1 MPTRFLSDA
10 DREALS
16 TWPRDIARSDLVA
29 YFDLDPSDVRWVRQ
43 HRTQTNQLALALQ
56 LTALPFL
63 GFLPA
68 PTDAPPEVVSYIGEQ
83 IGVPSNAI
91 GNYTTTGERDLQ
103 RHTAAVVRHLGWS
116 PCGPGEWKL
125 LGDWLVERA
134 LEHDTPSVLFRQAL
148 SHLRA
153 ERIVRP
159 GVDRLMRA
167 VATARVTASEEI
179 YRRVEPLLTPDAKG
193 QLDSLIELDP
203 AKGTSPLVWLNTGA
217 SSVSVAAIREEIAKL
232 AHLRERNVQYLNTS
246 VLTSDRR
253 RQMAQVARRS
263 TPSALRRMRPE
274 RRYPLLLSALTEAYR
289 DITDEIVLLFDQAL
303 SNIDSRAR
311 KLVREEQIQSANAN
325 TERLQLFDTI
335 LDVALDPARD
345 DAAVGRWIRALG
357 TDRLTV
363 ARRPPA
369 ERSQMRDGGHLAHL
383 EARYSQVRSFGP
395 HVLDALGFQS
405 SIEPSD
411 VYAGTVLLQRLNAT
425 NQRHVPQDAPT
436 GFVPA
441 RWQPY
446 LAQALTGQDPTAFRH
461 YWELAVLYA
470 LRGGLR
476 SGEIWV
482 RGSRRYANPATYLI
496 DNDEWHKVRNEALTE
511 SGCAASFGE
520 QLSSISA
527 DTTRLLSDL
536 ESMLTQPRSPVT
548 LDDQG
553 QLRLKRLTAE
563 RVDPAATQ
571 LGEALAARLPSV
583 PLSELLIEVDRATNF
598 TRHLTHAAGANPRHS
613 ELDHRRNLY
622 AALLAQACNF
632 GISRMAELCGIS
644 RNTLTWVT
652 RWYLREETLRA
663 ANAAI
668 VNIHHRH
675 PLAQVWGGGTLSS
688 SDGLRFPIR
697 GRSITART
705 LPRYFVDQGG
715 TSYTHVSDQHTTY
728 GTRIVVTTDRDA
740 TYVLDEILGNATDL
754 PIAEHTTDTHGQTLL
769 TFALFDLVGLRLSPR
784 IAKLAQQRLWRPHP
798 PSYYQPWPLAGP
810 LLAHP
815 VQIHV
820 IEQHWDDLLRLGRSV
835 KSGHVSASLLITRLQ
850 AGSRQHPLAKAL
862 IEYGKLQR
870 TNHAL
875 RWFTDEA
882 FRRRISR
889 QLNRGESLNGLRRYL
904 FFANRGEI
912 IHQRQEDQTT
922 QAHCHTLLTNASI
935 LWTTLYLGH
944 AVTAHRNEGHHIE
957 EHHLAHISPARF
969 KHINPYGT
977 YTFNVQDI
985 LQQCRHRPLN
995 PLPTH

>member
-29 YFDLDPSDVRWVRQ
+29 YFGMDPSGIRWVRE

-63 GFLPA
+63 GFLPD
-68 PTDAPPEVVSYIGEQ
+68 PTDTPPEVVSYIGEQ
-83 IGVPSNAI
+83 IGVPSGAL
-91 GNYTTTGERDLQ
+91 GDYTTTGERDLQ

-116 PCGPGEWKL
+116 SCGRGEWKL
-125 LGDWLVERA
+125 LADWLVDRA

-148 SHLRA
+148 SHLRS
-153 ERIVRP
+153 ERIIRP
-159 GVDRLMRA
+159 GCDRLMRA
-167 VATARVTASEEI
+167 VATARVTASAEI
-179 YRRVEPLLTPDAKG
+179 YRMLGHLLTPAVKE
-193 QLDSLIELDP
+193 QLDSLIEPDP

-217 SSVSVAAIREEIAKL
+217 SSVSAASIREEIAKL
-232 AHLRERNVQYLNTS
+232 AYLRERNVQRLDDS

-253 RQMAQVARRS
+253 RQMAHIARRS
-263 TPSALRRMRPE
+263 TPSALRRMSPE

-303 SNIDSRAR
+303 SKIDSRVR
-311 KLVREEQIQSANAN
+311 NLVREEQIQSAKAN
-325 TERLQLFDTI
+325 TERLQLLDSI
-335 LDVALDPARD
+335 LDVALDPTHD
-345 DAAVGRWIRALG
+345 DTAVGRWIRAVG

-363 ARRPPA
+363 ARRSPT
-369 ERSQMRDGGHLAHL
+369 ERRQMRDGGHLAHL
-383 EARYSQVRSFGP
+383 EARYSRVRSFGP
-395 HVLDALGFQS
+395 YVLDALTFQT

-411 VYAGTVLLQRLNAT
+411 VYDGTVLLQRLNAA

-446 LAQALTGQDPTAFRH
+446 LALALTDRDPTAFRH

-476 SGEIWV
+476 SGELWV
-482 RGSRRYANPATYLI
+482 DGSRRYANPATYLI
-496 DNDEWHKVRNEALTE
+496 DNDEWNKVRNEALTE
-511 SGCAASFGE
+511 SGCAPTFGE
-520 QLSSISA
+520 QLSSISV
-527 DTTRLLSDL
+527 DTARLLNDL
-536 ESMLTQPRSPVT
+536 ESMLTHPRSPVS

-553 QLRLKRLTAE
+553 RLRLKRLPAE
-563 RVDPAATQ
+563 RVDPAVTQ
-571 LGEALAARLPSV
+571 LGQDLGARLPSV

-598 TRHLTHAAGANPRHS
+598 TQYLTHAAGASPRHS
-613 ELDHRRNLY
+613 ELEHRRNLY

-632 GISRMAELCGIS
+632 GTSRMAELCGIS
-644 RNTLTWVT
+644 RDTLTWVT
-652 RWYLREETLRA
+652 RWYLREDTLRA
-663 ANAAI
+663 ANAAV
-668 VNIHHRH
+668 VNVHHRH
-675 PLAQVWGGGTLSS
+675 PLAQAWGGGTLSS

-728 GTRIVVTTDRDA
+728 GTRIIVTTDRDA
-740 TYVLDEILGNATDL
+740 TYVLDEILGNTTDL

-798 PSYYQPWPLAGP
+798 PSHYQQWKLAGP

-815 VQIHV
+815 VQTHV
-820 IEQHWDDLLRLGRSV
+820 IHRHWDDLLRLGRSV

-875 RWFTDEA
+875 RWFTNEA
-882 FRRRISR
+882 FRRRIGR

-912 IHQRQEDQTT
+912 IHQRQDDQTT
-922 QAHCHTLLTNASI
+922 QAHCHTLLTNACI

-944 AVTAHRNEGHHIE
+944 AIAAHRNEGHHVE
-957 EHHLAHISPARF
+957 DHHLAHVSPARF
-969 KHINPYGT
+969 GHINPYGT

-985 LQQCRHRPLN
+985 LQQPEHRPLK
-995 PLPTH
+995 PLHSR

>member
-29 YFDLDPSDVRWVRQ
+29 YFDLDPNDIRWIRE
-43 HRTQTNQLALALQ
+43 HRTEANQLALALQ

-63 GFLPA
+63 GFLPD
-68 PTDAPPEVVSYIGEQ
+68 PTDAPPVVVNYIGAQ
-83 IGVPSNAI
+83 IRVPSAVL
-91 GNYTTTGERDLQ
+91 GAYMTTGERDLQ

-116 PCGPGEWKL
+116 PCGRGEWKL
-125 LGDWLVERA
+125 LADWLVDRA
-134 LEHDTPSVLFRQAL
+134 LEHDTPSVLFHQAL

-159 GVDRLMRA
+159 GIDRLMRA
-167 VATARVTASEEI
+167 VATARATASAEI
-179 YRRVEPLLTPDAKG
+179 YRMLGRLLTPVVKE
-193 QLDSLIELDP
+193 QLDSLIEPDP

-217 SSVSVAAIREEIAKL
+217 SSVSAVSIREEIAKL
-232 AHLRERNVQYLNTS
+232 AYLRESNVQRLDDS

-253 RQMAQVARRS
+253 RQMAHIARRS
-263 TPSALRRMRPE
+263 TPSALRRMRTE

-303 SNIDSRAR
+303 SDSRAR
-311 KLVREEQIQSANAN
+311 KLVREAQIQSTEAN
-325 TERLQLFDTI
+325 TERLQLLDTI
-335 LDVALDPARD
+335 LDVALDATRD
-345 DAAVGRWIRALG
+345 DTAVGRQTRALG

-363 ARRPPA
+363 ARRSPT
-369 ERSQMRDGGHLAHL
+369 ERRQMRDGGRLAHL

-395 HVLDALGFQS
+395 HVLGALTFLT
-405 SIEPSD
+405 SIGPSD
-411 VYAGTVLLQRLNAT
+411 VYDGTVLLQHLNAA

-446 LAQALTGQDPTAFRH
+446 LALALANQDPTAFRH

-482 RGSRRYANPATYLI
+482 DGSRRYANPATYLI
-496 DNDEWHKVRNEALTE
+496 DNDEWNKVRYEALTE
-511 SGCAASFGE
+511 SGCAPTFCE
-520 QLSSISA
+520 QLSSVSV
-527 DTTRLLSDL
+527 DTSRLLNDL
-536 ESMLTQPRSPVT
+536 ESMLTHPRSPVS

-553 QLRLKRLTAE
+553 RLRLKRLPAE
-563 RVDPAATQ
+563 RVDSAATQ
-571 LGEALAARLPSV
+571 LGQDLGARLPSV

-598 TRHLTHAAGANPRHS
+598 TQYLTHASGASPRHS
-613 ELDHRRNLY
+613 ELEHRRNLY
-622 AALLAQACNF
+622 AAILAQACNF
-632 GISRMAELCGIS
+632 GTSRMAELCGIS
-644 RNTLTWVT
+644 PDTIAWTT
-652 RWYLREETLRA
+652 RWYLREDTLRA
-663 ANAAI
+663 ANAAV
-668 VNIHHRH
+668 VNVHHRH

-715 TSYTHVSDQHTTY
+715 TSYTHISDQHTTY
-728 GTRIVVTTDRDA
+728 GTRIIVTTDRDA
-740 TYVLDEILGNATDL
+740 TYVLDEILGNTTDL

-784 IAKLAQQRLWRPHP
+784 IAKPAQQRLWRPHP
-798 PSYYQPWPLAGP
+798 PSHYQQWKLAGP

-815 VQIHV
+815 VQTHPIH
-820 IEQHWDDLLRLGRSV
+820 QHWDDLLRLSRSV

-862 IEYGKLQR
+862 IEYGKIQR

-875 RWFTDEA
+875 RWFTDEG
-882 FRRRISR
+882 FRRRIGR

-922 QAHCHTLLTNASI
+922 QAHCHTLLTNACI

-944 AVTAHRNEGHHIE
+944 AVTAHRNEGHRIE
-957 EHHLAHISPARF
+957 DHHLAHISPARF
-969 KHINPYGT
+969 EHINPYGT
-977 YTFNVQDI
+977 YTFNVEDI
-985 LQQCRHRPLN
+985 LQQPEHRPLN
-995 PLPTH
+995 PLPSR